1 MFTVG
6 GKEIKQIGYGAM
18 VLEGYYGPSG
28 DEEAIATL
36 KYAIER
42 RMMIDSADTYGEGRN
57 EGLVKKACEQAGKEA
72 FIATKFG
79 IVFGKGKT
87 GSKVNTGWGFPLTI
101 NGSKAYA
108 KQAIA
113 DSLERLGV
121 EQIDLV
127 YLHFVDPNT
136 PLEESISAL
145 AEAVEAGKV
154 KHIGISNVANA
165 DEIVRANKVHPIA
178 AVQYEYSLFRR
189 EVEREILPAINEI
202 GAHLVPWS
210 PLGAGFLT
218 GEVTELAKGDFRNT
232 NPKMQGDNFSDN
244 LKRFEGIKKIAS
256 KLEITPAQL
265 SLAWLVAQGSNII
278 PIPGTRK
285 KSRIDENLAALD
297 IKLSGETL
305 REIDEIAPIGSFK
318 GGTLI

>member
-1 MFTVG
+1 MFTVD
-6 GKEIKQIGYGAM
+6 GKAIKQIGYGAM

-28 DEEAIATL
+28 DEEAVDTL
-36 KYAIER
+36 KYAIEHG
-42 RMMIDSADTYGEGRN
+42 MMIDSADTYGEGRN
-57 EGLVKKACEQAGKEA
+57 EGLVQKARKEVGKDA

-79 IVFGKGKT
+79 IVFDKGQT
-87 GSKVNTGWGFPLTI
+87 GSKVDTGWGFPLTI

-108 KQAIA
+108 KQAI
-113 DSLERLGV
+113 DNSLKRLGT

-127 YLHFVDPNT
+127 YLHFIDPNT
-136 PLEESISAL
+136 PLEDSIAAM

-154 KHIGISNVANA
+154 KHIGISNVTSAA
-165 DEIVRANKVHPIA
+165 EIVRANKVHPIA
-178 AVQYEYSLFRR
+178 AVQYEYSLSRR
-189 EVEREILPAINEI
+189 EAEREILPAINEI
-202 GAHLVPWS
+202 GAHLVAWS

-232 NPKMQGDNFSDN
+232 NPKMQGENFSDN
-244 LKRFEGIKKIAS
+244 LSRFEGIKKIA
-256 KLEITPAQL
+256 LDLAITPAQL

-297 IKLSGETL
+297 IKLSEDTL
-305 REIDEIAPIGSFK
+305 RKIDEIAPVGAFK